1 MDIGAHVR
9 SSGGLPAALARGREI
24 RADVIQVF
32 TQSPRMWRA
41 ARHDAETL
49 ARVRAEI
56 AVGNRLRRV
65 FCHATYL
72 VNLATPDA
80 ALLERS
86 RTCLVDNLT
95 TAAAIGADGLVL
107 HVGSHLG
114 GGFAGCRDQVA
125 QSLLAVLEETEE
137 VLGQPGCPILL
148 ENAAGAGGTVGRS
161 FAELAELIDAT
172 GGDARLGVCL
182 DTQHLFASGV
192 AYDTLEKADQVVADI
207 EHHVG
212 LERLACLHV
221 NDSAVPLGAN
231 RDRHANLGEGE
242 IGEMA
247 LSLLLGHPSLETCAA
262 ILEVPGNGDG
272 PRDLDVALA
281 RRLQQ
286 AGTSHFAK
294 RNARGMGRS
303 AGTAR

>member
-9 SSGGLPAALARGREI
+9 SSGGLLAALARGREI
-24 RADVIQVF
+24 GADVVQVF

-41 ARHDAETL
+41 ARHDAQTL
-49 ARVRAEI
+49 AQVRDEI
-56 AVGNRLRRV
+56 VAGSGPRRV

-86 RTCLVDNLT
+86 RACLVDNLT
-95 TAAAIGADGLVL
+95 TAAAIRADGLVL

-125 QSLLAVLEETEE
+125 KSLVAVLEETEE
-137 VLGQPGCPILL
+137 TLGRTSCPILL

-161 FAELAELIDAT
+161 VVELAELIDAAA
-172 GGDARLGVCL
+172 GDPRLGLCL

-192 AYDTLEKADQVVADI
+192 AYDTFEQADQVVA
-207 EHHVG
+207 EVERHVG
-212 LERLACLHV
+212 LDRLTCLHV

-231 RDRHANLGEGE
+231 RDRHANLGEGK
-242 IGEMA
+242 IGEVA
-247 LSLLLGHPSLETCAA
+247 LSLLLGHPALQACAA
-262 ILEVPGNGDG
+262 ILEVPGSGEG
-272 PRDLDVALA
+272 PRALDVEHA
-281 RRLQQ
+281 RRLQR
-286 AGTSHFAK
+286 AGVS
-294 RNARGMGRS
+294 RYARRHGR
-303 AGTAR
+303 GARRP